1 MKTSVFSLLLAFTA
15 VLSLN
20 AQVDPKA
27 KAVLDKVSAKVKG
40 YSSYKVSFSYEL
52 MMPSSKTPQKKEG
65 ELTVKGSKYY
75 LSFAGQEIFCDGKN
89 ITTYNKAN
97 NEANVESTDD
107 QEEDAITPTTILTLH
122 EKGFKQ
128 KWVKEETSGGKK
140 LTVIDLYPLE
150 PKKKDFTIVTIYIDE
165 AASTVKKAVVKGRN
179 GSTYTYTVKTLTPN
193 VSVTDAT
200 FTFDKTK
207 FPGVKVIK

>member
-1 MKTSVFSLLLAFTA
+1 MKTSVFSIILAFTA

-20 AQVDPKA
+20 AQVDTKA
-27 KAVLDKVSAKVKG
+27 KAVLDKVSSKVKG

-52 MMPSSKTPQKKEG
+52 LMPNSKTPQKKEG
-65 ELTVKGSKYY
+65 ELTVKGNKYY
-75 LSFAGQEIFCDGKN
+75 LNFAGQEVFCDGSN

-97 NEANVESTDD
+97 NEANIESADD

-128 KWVKEETSGGKK
+128 KWVKEESTSGKK

-150 PKKKDFTIVTIYIDE
+150 PRKKDYTIVTVYIDE
-165 AASTVKKAVVKGRN
+165 TASTVKKAVVKGRN
-179 GSTYTYTVKTLTPN
+179 GSTYTYSVKLLTPN